1 MSDAAPYSNRTHS
14 SLSEAPRIVDP
25 LPEAVDIIDPVWIPM
40 ADGCRLA
47 ARLWLPK
54 TAPQTPVPA
63 ILEYVPYRRRDAT
76 IVGDTPR
83 HGYFAG
89 HGYAGLRVDM
99 RGSGDSDGVL
109 LDEYLKQEQD
119 DALEV
124 IAWIAAQ
131 PWCSGQ
137 VGMMGI
143 SWGGFNALQV
153 AARRPPALKAI
164 ITVCSTDDRYAD
176 DCHYMG
182 GALLLNSVS
191 WASTMFAY
199 NARPPDPRI
208 VGERWRAMWF
218 ERLNG
223 SPPFLAAW
231 LQHQLRDDYW
241 RHGSVCE
248 DYAAIEAATY
258 AIGGWADGYTNA
270 VPRLLANLTAPAK
283 GLIGPWAHEYPHQA
297 RPGPP
302 IGFLQECLRW
312 WDRWLKGVKSGIE
325 KEPALRAW
333 LQDSVPPV
341 SDYDERPGR
350 WVAER
355 KWPPRRRPRLL
366 HLGDGRLLD
375 RRPRG
380 EIVLTHSSPL
390 VTGITWGEWCPYS
403 FPGELPSDQRP
414 DDGRSLCFDSAPL
427 RESLDLLGAPVVQ
440 LRLAVDRPVALLAAR
455 LCDVAPDGSSRL
467 MSYGILNLSHRE
479 GHDRVAPMTPGE
491 LVTVRLQ
498 LNDLGERVAAGH
510 RMRLALSTGY
520 WPMVWPSPEP
530 VTLQVIAHESRLEL
544 PARATQPADATLA
557 PFPPPEMA
565 RPFDLT
571 RTRQGRREREVHED
585 ATSGATTFTIHRDR
599 GAVHLHG
606 IDLFVDGGATER
618 FSIVEGDP
626 LSAKAEVTWR
636 HHMKRGDWDIRTESR
651 TVLTASKDAF
661 HLRAWLDAFEGETR
675 VFAKNWSFDIPREG
689 V

>member
-1 MSDAAPYSNRTHS
+1 MSET
-14 SLSEAPRIVDP
+14 PRIVDP

-54 TAPQTPVPA
+54 SAQQTPVPA
-63 ILEYVPYRRRDAT
+63 ILEYIPYRRRDAT

-89 HGYAGLRVDM
+89 HGYAALRVDM

-199 NARPPDPRI
+199 NARPPDPLV

-223 SPPFLAAW
+223 APPFLAAW

-241 RHGSVCE
+241 KHGSVCE
-248 DYAAIEAATY
+248 DYGAIEAATY
-258 AIGGWADGYTNA
+258 AIGGWADAYTNA
-270 VPRLLANLTAPAK
+270 VPRLVASLTAPVK
-283 GLIGPWAHEYPHQA
+283 GLIGPWAHEYAHQA
-297 RPGPP
+297 RPGPA
-302 IGFLQECLRW
+302 IGFLQESLRW
-312 WDRWLKGVKSGIE
+312 WDRWLKGLRNGIDA
-325 KEPALRAW
+325 EPALRAW
-333 LQDSVPPV
+333 IQESVPPL

-380 EIVLTHSSPL
+380 EIVLTHASPL
-390 VTGITWGEWCPYS
+390 VTGITWGEWCPYG

-414 DDGRSLCFDSAPL
+414 DDGRSLCFDGAPL
-427 RESLDLLGAPVVQ
+427 TESLDLLGAPVLQ
-440 LRLAVDRPVALLAAR
+440 LRLAVDRPAALIAAR

-467 MSYGILNLSHRE
+467 MSYGILNLSHRD
-479 GHDRVAPMTPGE
+479 GHDRVVPTTPGE
-491 LVTVRLQ
+491 PVTVRLQ

-510 RMRLALSTGY
+510 RIRLALSTSY

-530 VTLQVIAHESRLEL
+530 VMLQVIAHESRLEL
-544 PARATQPADATLA
+544 PARTTQPGDATLA
-557 PFPPPEMA
+557 PFPPLEMA

-599 GAVHLHG
+599 GAVHLHD
-606 IDLFVDGGATER
+606 IDLFVDGGAVER

-626 LSAKAEVTWR
+626 LSAQADVTWR
-636 HHMKRGDWDIRTESR
+636 YRMQRGDWDIRTESR
-651 TVLTASKDAF
+651 TVLTASKEAF

-675 VFAKNWSFDIPREG
+675 VFAKNWSFDIPRNG